1 MSKGREEKLACGL
14 DFGTTNSSICYSR
27 PDGRPQVVSIRQLPD
42 EQQLPYLPGYIY
54 FAGGRRVYVGQ
65 FAKNYFHLKP
75 HRVIRSV
82 KRELDSMFRVGKNT
96 YSGGSLARMIMR
108 RLLAACR
115 EQSGRI
121 VRECCLTVPSTF
133 GSRERD
139 TLRGALLKASRSLE
153 KVLLLDEPLA
163 AFIAHMSHADS
174 PAGGPGAMNVM
185 LIDMGGGTTDL
196 AVLRVEGAGRSMQVT
211 PLSVW
216 SHVHFGGDDFD
227 RFTAMDI
234 ALRRIEEGLISY
246 DGLTESERKFL
257 WGSYFTAAEKIKHNL
272 ADDGKDTQVSATSLP
287 GEKPLD
293 YSVNEAGY
301 RQVTRP
307 LLETLRES
315 IRYVLERGGTN
326 ARACDRIVLTGGMSR
341 FRIIQDEVAEFF
353 GRDPELSP
361 HPLRAVAEGACL
373 RHASVLNPDRAGIE
387 TVKPVLTKA
396 LFLRLA
402 GRRMVKVLPSCL
414 RLPVK
419 VRIEKKFATPLARSD
434 ALRIP
439 FYQGNDDGSE
449 THHLVT
455 LTLRGKRILPPAL
468 SVAIDVEVDENKMIA
483 LNAGPL
489 NAGPGLELR
498 PGSSANVWGL

>member
-1 MSKGREEKLACGL
+1 MKKGREKKLACGL
-14 DFGTTNSSICYSR
+14 DFGTTNSSICYCS

-42 EQQLPYLPGYIY
+42 RRQLPYLPGYIY

-65 FAKNYFHLKP
+65 FAKKYYHLKP

-82 KRELDSMFRVGKNT
+82 KRELDSTFRVGKNT

-108 RLLAACR
+108 RLLAECR
-115 EQSGRI
+115 EQSGEI
-121 VRECCLTVPSTF
+121 VRECYLTVPSTF

-153 KVLLLDEPLA
+153 KVFLLDEPLA
-163 AFIAHMSHADS
+163 AFIAHMSHADF
-174 PAGGPGAMNVM
+174 PAGKAGAMNVM

-196 AVLRVEGAGRSMQVT
+196 AVLRVERTGRPAQVT

-216 SHVHFGGDDFD
+216 SHVRFGGDDFD

-234 ALRRIEEGLISY
+234 ALRRIEEGMVSY
-246 DGLTESERKFL
+246 DALTESERKFL
-257 WGSYFTAAEKIKHNL
+257 WAGYFTAAEEIKLNL
-272 ADDGKDTQVSATSLP
+272 AGGGKDKEVSVSSLP
-287 GEKPLD
+287 GEKPID
-293 YSVNEAGY
+293 YSVNAAGY
-301 RQVTRP
+301 RQIARP
-307 LLETLRES
+307 LLETLREA
-315 IRYVLERGGTN
+315 IRYVLERGGIH
-326 ARACDRIVLTGGMSR
+326 AHACDRIVLTGGMSR

-353 GRDPELSP
+353 NRDPEISP

-373 RHASVLNPDRAGIE
+373 RHASVLNPEREGIE

-402 GRRMVKVLPSCL
+402 HRQMVKVLPSCL
-414 RLPVK
+414 ELPVK
-419 VRIEKKFATPLARSD
+419 TRIEKQFATPLARSD

-449 THHLVT
+449 TRHLVT

-468 SVAIDVEVDENKMIA
+468 SVSVDVEVDENKMIT
-483 LNAGPL
+483 LNANPL
-489 NAGPGLELR
+489 KAGPGLELR
-498 PGSSANVWGL
+498 PGSRANVWGL